1 MATAHGAAKKRPRF
15 NFLRVLVV
23 VILIKSVLATGV
35 LLVLLATKESVF
47 DEVSE
52 RGEPE
57 TSAAVVPLPFP
68 VSVDPQS
75 KTITENPSVNTFL
88 SSYLAYETVKPVRTS
103 WWHQLTRKLAS
114 RDWYQN
120 LASPVSR
127 ILIIWP
133 GDRKEEVVDN
143 FGDILRWDEHER
155 ATFATI
161 VTEYPPTLP
170 DGTFFPGRYVTSLDA
185 TPETVASLLIDRF
198 TTEVQARYPA
208 SIEEV
213 IPLKDALIVAS
224 LLEREAYAFDQ
235 MREISGV
242 IWNRL
247 FAGMPLQLDATLQY
261 VKASDPSETAWWPT
275 VTPADKFIE
284 SPFNTYENAG
294 LPPSPIANPSAAA
307 ILAALNPYSTDC
319 MFYFHDEAGDMHCS
333 VSYDE
338 HVAKLRTLYGR
349 GQ

>member
-1 MATAHGAAKKRPRF
+1 MVTVHGAAKKQRRF
-15 NFLRVLVV
+15 SILRTLLVLL
-23 VILIKSVLATGV
+23 LIKCTLATGI

-47 DEVSE
+47 DEVSQLE
-52 RGEPE
+52 QPE
-57 TSAAVVPLPFP
+57 TSTAVIPLPFP
-68 VSVDPQS
+68 VSVDPRA

-88 SSYLAYETVKPVRTS
+88 SSYLAYEAVRPVRNS

-143 FGDILRWDEHER
+143 FGDILRWDEQER
-155 ATFATI
+155 VAFAAI
-161 VTEYPPTLP
+161 VTEHPPTLA
-170 DGTFFPGRYVTSLDA
+170 DGTFFPGRYVTSVDA
-185 TPETVASLLIDRF
+185 TPDTVAGLLIDRF

-213 IPLKDALIVAS
+213 IPLSDALIVAS

-261 VKASDPSETAWWPT
+261 VKASDPSESAWWPSID
-275 VTPADKFIE
+275 PADKFIE
-284 SPFNTYENAG
+284 SPFNTYENTG

-307 ILAALNPYSTDC
+307 ILAALNPHSTDC

-333 VSYDE
+333 VTYDE
-338 HVAKLRTLYGR
+338 HVAKLRRLYGQ